1 MDQLSAY
8 EQERAKNIERNQAQL
23 AALGL
28 LDNKL
33 IPRSTPK
40 AAPKPRSIV
49 QSSEPIRVSSRLAGK
64 DVPSYADSAR
74 FLDDVDPDN
83 DDDDYPRKKRGRPSR
98 TPTWYDDA
106 DYDLPRRK
114 RTSHENRPTPA
125 QQHAALVAQLPPQP
139 PTMPSIKMLGELRDA
154 GVTEEHLAHA
164 NYPQQTMNTY
174 KTLLITHPL
183 TKICGYELMPFDKYL
198 GNYTGKFKVQCHKC
212 KNYHCLN
219 KQGVIHMHSRCQII
233 CEKAQ
238 AADNGDEE
246 AEVDEEAELMHTSRV
261 SE

>member
-8 EQERAKNIERNQAQL
+8 EQQRAKNIEENQAKL

-28 LDNKL
+28 LDNKF
-33 IPRSTPK
+33 IPKSDST
-40 AAPKPRSIV
+40 AAPKTRSIV
-49 QSSEPIRVSSRLAGK
+49 QSSEPVRASSRLAGK
-64 DVPSYADSAR
+64 EVPSYADSAR
-74 FLDDVDPDN
+74 FLDEVDP
-83 DDDDYPRKKRGRPSR
+83 DDDYPRKKRGRPSH
-98 TPTWYDDA
+98 TPIWYDND

-114 RTSHENRPTPA
+114 RASRENRPNPA

-139 PTMPSIKMLGELRDA
+139 PKMPSIKMIGELRDA
-154 GVTEEHLAHA
+154 GVTEEHLARA
-164 NYPQQTMNTY
+164 KYPQQTINTY

-219 KQGVIHMHSRCQII
+219 KQGVIHMHSRCEMIHQ
-233 CEKAQ
+233 KNRH
-238 AADNGDEE
+238 DDE
-246 AEVDEEAELMHTSRV
+246 